1 MEVFLSIAQ
10 SDFGVNLL
18 EQHLLW
24 HCVNTRLN
32 ATEALIEVVV
42 TLSDD
47 QLISSISLQH
57 LAATYPFNL
66 YFFLISGSSKS
77 VLISPENK

>member
-1 MEVFLSIAQ
+1 MELFLSIAQ
-10 SDFGVNLL
+10 SDFWVNLL
-18 EQHLLW
+18 KQHLLW

-32 ATEALIEVVV
+32 ATEALIAVV

-47 QLISSISLQH
+47 HLIYSISLQH
-57 LAATYPFNL
+57 LAENYPFHL
-66 YFFLISGSSKS
+66 YSFLISGSSKS